1 MPLGYLPIRT
11 SREANVVWPKVK
23 PSRSKCHRPGDTLR
37 DQPMGETMTAQTAAS
52 SHIAFAAL
60 RHRGFRA
67 YFLLSALSMMA
78 DNIEHVISYWVIF
91 QKFHSPALGGFAVV
105 SHWLPFLLLSVYS
118 GALADR
124 LDPRRMIQVGM
135 ALFMCVSI
143 AWGVLFMTDALQ
155 MWHAALLLVLHGL
168 AGVLWGPPSQLL
180 LHDIV
185 GRDDLQSAVRL
196 NATAR
201 QLGML
206 AGPGV
211 GGGLLLLL
219 GPNSAILLNAC
230 LYAPF
235 ILWLVAAPYGPKFRA
250 AGAVFATR
258 AVRSVGD
265 VWKALREISHHRV
278 IMAMTLLAGGA
289 SLFIGN
295 AYQAQMPGFAHDLG
309 HANVDLSYSMLLAAD
324 AAGALTAGFALE
336 TRGWLLPRPLTACV
350 LAMIWCAALGGFALA
365 SNYLF
370 ALPLLFAA
378 GFVELSFNSMA
389 QTLVQLDA
397 PPDMRGRAIGV
408 FSMFAMGMRMF
419 SGMTVGFAGAR
430 IGIHASL
437 ATSAALLFVAIGLLT
452 RFGVRRRGP
461 GDDNTASA

>member
-1 MPLGYLPIRT
+1 
-11 SREANVVWPKVK
+11 
-23 PSRSKCHRPGDTLR
+23 
-37 DQPMGETMTAQTAAS
+37 MTAESAAPA
-52 SHIAFAAL
+52 HIAFAAL

-67 YFLLSALSMMA
+67 YFVLSALSMMA

-105 SHWLPFLLLSVYS
+105 SHWLPYLLFSVYS
-118 GALADR
+118 GSLADR
-124 LDPRRMIQVGM
+124 IDPRRMIQAGM
-135 ALFMCVSI
+135 ALFMSVSI
-143 AWGVLFMTDALQ
+143 TWGILFMSGALQ
-155 MWHAALLLVLHGL
+155 IWHAAALLIVHGM

-185 GRDDLQSAVRL
+185 GREHLQSAVRL

-211 GGGLLLLL
+211 GGALLLLL
-219 GPNSAILLNAC
+219 GPNYGILFNAC

-235 ILWLVAAPYGPKFRA
+235 LIWLAFAPYGPKFRA
-250 AGAVFATR
+250 AGAVVATR
-258 AVRSVGD
+258 AVRSARD
-265 VWKALREISHHRV
+265 VWQALNEIAQHRV
-278 IMAMTLLAGGA
+278 ILTMTLLAGGA

-309 HANVDLSYSMLLAAD
+309 HANVDFSYSMLLGAD

-336 TRGWLLPRPLTACV
+336 TRGWLRPHPMTACA
-350 LAMIWCAALGGFALA
+350 LAMLWCVALGSFALSSSYA
-365 SNYLF
+365 V
-370 ALPLLFAA
+370 ALPMLFCA

-408 FSMFAMGMRMF
+408 FSMFAAGMRTF
-419 SGMTVGFAGAR
+419 SGVTVGLAGAR
-430 IGIHASL
+430 MGIHASL
-437 ATSAALLFVAIGLLT
+437 AASAAALFVAIGLLIQ
-452 RFGVRRRGP
+452 FGLRRGQSKP
-461 GDDNTASA
+461 AP